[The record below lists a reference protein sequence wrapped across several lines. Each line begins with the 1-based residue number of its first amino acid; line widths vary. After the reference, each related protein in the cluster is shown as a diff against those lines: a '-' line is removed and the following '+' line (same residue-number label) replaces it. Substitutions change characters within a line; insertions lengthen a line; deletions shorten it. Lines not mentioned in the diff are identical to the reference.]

1 MNTVTKSKNKSKL
14 KDLINK
20 PYVLI
25 LENDDYNTFDW
36 VIKCLIDVCNHEY
49 DQAYQCALI
58 VHYSGKCDVKYGD
71 KKTISEMKEKLK
83 IAGLSVTMDING

>member
-1 MNTVTKSKNKSKL
+1 MSTTTKSKKDSKL
-14 KDLINK
+14 KELTNK

-36 VIKCLIDVCNHEY
+36 VIKWLIDVCLHEY
-49 DQAYQCALI
+49 EQAHQCALI

-71 KKTISEMKEKLK
+71 KKTITEMKDKLK
-83 IAGLSVTMDING
+83 QAGLSVTMQVNG